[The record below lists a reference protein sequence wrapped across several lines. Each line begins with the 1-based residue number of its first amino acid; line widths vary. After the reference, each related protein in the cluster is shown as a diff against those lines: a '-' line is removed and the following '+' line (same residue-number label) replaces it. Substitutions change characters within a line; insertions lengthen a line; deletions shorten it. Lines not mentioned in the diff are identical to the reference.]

1 MAGNKRKADD
11 NINGARHPAAQTEAT
26 AGDDL
31 AGTSSQAS
39 GPTANP
45 AGDGTAGTSQAL
57 AGPTAATT
65 GSAGGSSQSGG
76 APPHRQAFAGQT
88 ATTPAFAVGY
98 PGSSSQ
104 FGGAAGGGFSQPHSR
119 APTTP
124 VLRPPLGNPAARRAG
139 GGSGYRGFSQPPSQ
153 GMLWPPRGNPAVGSA
168 PFPYHAPAGN
178 GSLSGQSQIAGP
190 TQTGTGQPLG
200 HSGSGG
206 PSSAIS
212 SASASGA
219 PVNPLV
225 RACPRCNRPTIVV
238 LGLSPLCADCLSTF
252 VISYV
257 LPRHP
262 EIHYGGARATQGQG
276 ISNGHQRQLDHRLRQ
291 PSSAAQPRA
300 RAAVGPL
307 MRAPTDGWCSSCLA
321 LTRDVLGSSPLCQVC
336 YNRRFVAGGVP
347 PQHAQTGGHV
357 LLNPVPRGP
366 VPASEQQYRAA
377 AIGPSSSS
385 SSAVGSGPI
394 CQACGYPLG
403 TGNRACR
410 FGHLHGPPPPPPGL
424 G

>member
-1 MAGNKRKADD
+1 MAEKRKADD
-11 NINGARHPAAQTEAT
+11 NLNGTRHPAARTEPT
-26 AGDDL
+26 AGDEV
-31 AGTSSQAS
+31 AGTSAQAS

-45 AGDGTAGTSQAL
+45 TGDGIAGTSQAL
-57 AGPTAATT
+57 AGLTAATT

-76 APPHRQAFAGQT
+76 AARGR
-88 ATTPAFAVGY
+88 G
-98 PGSSSQ
+98 
-104 FGGAAGGGFSQPHSR
+104 AGGG
-119 APTTP
+119 A
-124 VLRPPLGNPAARRAG
+124 
-139 GGSGYRGFSQPPSQ
+139 GYRGFSQSQPHRRAPQMPSQ
-153 GMLWPPRGNPAVGSA
+153 GMLRQPRGNPAVGSA
-168 PFPYHAPAGN
+168 PFPYHAPTGN
-178 GSLSGQSQIAGP
+178 GSLSGQSQSQIGGP
-190 TQTGTGQPLG
+190 RQTGTGQPLG

-212 SASASGA
+212 SASAPGA
-219 PVNPLV
+219 PVSVNPLV
-225 RACPRCNRPTIVV
+225 RACPRCNRPTIVF

-276 ISNGHQRQLDHRLRQ
+276 ISNSHQRQ
-291 PSSAAQPRA
+291 PSSAALPRA

-307 MRAPTDGWCSSCLA
+307 RRAPTDGWWNNCLA
-321 LTRDVLGSSPLCQVC
+321 LTREVLGSTPLCQVC
-336 YNRRFVAGGVP
+336 YNRLFVAGDVP

-357 LLNPVPRGP
+357 LPNPVPSYAGVPLGP
-366 VPASEQQYRAA
+366 VPASEQQYRAE
-377 AIGPSSSS
+377 AIRPSSSS

-394 CQACGYPLG
+394 CQACGHPFG

-410 FGHLHGPPPPPPGL
+410 FWRLHGPPPPPPPPGL